1 MEGAVV
7 TQVKALLGE
16 ILRLSDRSE
25 AFDASTALFGSLPEF
40 DSMAVVQVVLAMEER
55 FGFAAEPDEI
65 TSEIFATVGS
75 LASYVEGKLG
85 TNSPGDTWCAGPES

>member
-7 TQVKALLGE
+7 AQVKALLGAT
-16 ILRLSDRSE
+16 LNLSDRVQ

-55 FGFAAEPDEI
+55 FGFVAEPDEI
-65 TSEIFATVGS
+65 TSETFATVGS
-75 LASYVEGKLG
+75 LISYIEGKLG
-85 TNSPGDTWCAGPES
+85 TTSPR